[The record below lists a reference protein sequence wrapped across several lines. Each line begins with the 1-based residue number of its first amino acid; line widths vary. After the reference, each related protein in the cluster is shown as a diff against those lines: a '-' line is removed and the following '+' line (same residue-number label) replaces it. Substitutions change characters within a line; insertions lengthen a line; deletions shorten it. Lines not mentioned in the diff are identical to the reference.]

1 MIIRNMQKKDYI
13 RVREIMKE
21 LHDIHVK
28 NRPDLY
34 LDLEEPYVLEKYEE
48 DINSENVLSILAEDK
63 DEILGICLVSFRE
76 KTCMVNK
83 RTAYMDALCVTEKHR
98 GQGIGTILFR
108 HALELAKE
116 KGAERLDLMVWGF
129 NKSALDFYSKMNM
142 KIQRSILEL
151 QL

>member
-1 MIIRNMQKKDYI
+1 MQKKDYK

-34 LDLEEPYVLEKYEE
+34 LDLEEPYVLDKFEE
-48 DINSENVLSILAEDK
+48 DINSENVISILAEDK

-83 RTAYMDALCVTEKHR
+83 RTAYMDALCVPEKHR

-108 HALELAKE
+108 HALELAK
-116 KGAERLDLMVWGF
+116 KQGAERLDLMVWGF
-129 NKSALDFYSKMNM
+129 NKNALDFYSKMNM

-151 QL
+151 QI